1 MILSRSSVGASR
13 AATSIKCVLM
23 RNRPE
28 WRLDKTQNFLTQRFA
43 LARSGAVNEENAS

>member
-1 MILSRSSVGASR
+1 MGGTNINGVS
-13 AATSIKCVLM
+13 
-23 RNRPE
+23 PE